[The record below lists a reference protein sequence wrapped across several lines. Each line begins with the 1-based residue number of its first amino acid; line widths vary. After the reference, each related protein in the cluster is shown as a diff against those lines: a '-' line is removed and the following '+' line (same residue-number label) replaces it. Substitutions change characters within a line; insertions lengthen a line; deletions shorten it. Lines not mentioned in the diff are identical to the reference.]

1 MELQPQRA
9 QLVDTI
15 QAGEDDAASHRPES
29 VTPTTPRG
37 QAVDV
42 PSATR
47 RPDATIRPL
56 PGPPKAASMDAMTAI
71 DALATDE
78 LQELAHR
85 HLLMHFARNGAFGP
99 GGNRLLVLERG
110 EGSYVFDTDGKRYL
124 DGLSS
129 LFCCQIGYS
138 FGEEMAAVAG
148 EQLSTLAFN
157 TNWGTAHP
165 PAIRLAAALAQRAP
179 GDRRPPP
186 PSNPTGPP
194 PPPPAIRLAAALAER
209 APGDINRV
217 FFTSG
222 GSESVETAWKIVRQH
237 YLAKG
242 EPQRTK
248 AIAREIAYHGVTL
261 GALSF
266 TGVAAYKEPFG
277 AAPIPVVRISN
288 TNTFRDPDAGDEAAF
303 TARLLDETD
312 RTIQAAGP
320 ETVAM
325 LIAEPVQNAGGCL
338 VPPEGYWPGL
348 RALCDKYGIAL
359 VADEVITGFGRIGE
373 FFASARF
380 GGSPDLITCAKGITS
395 AYAPMGAV
403 MVSDKIAEPL
413 YEDGRMLMHGIT
425 FAGHPVAAAIAL
437 RNVEIFEREG
447 VLENVRALE
456 PAIGELLEG
465 IKSRVPI
472 VGDVRGAGF
481 FWALEL
487 VRDAGGT
494 RFSAEEREKLLR
506 GFIAGRLL
514 EEGLIARPD
523 DRGDAVLHLAP
534 PLIST
539 RAELEEMAAKTEAVL
554 ADASERFFVG

>member
-1 MELQPQRA
+1 MAGMTVPDAVGFDSLQE
-9 QLVDTI
+9 
-15 QAGEDDAASHRPES
+15 QAHRP
-29 VTPTTPRG
+29 
-37 QAVDV
+37 
-42 PSATR
+42 
-47 RPDATIRPL
+47 
-56 PGPPKAASMDAMTAI
+56 
-71 DALATDE
+71 
-78 LQELAHR
+78 
-85 HLLMHFARNGAFGP
+85 LLMHFTRNGAFGP
-99 GGNRLLVLERG
+99 GGKPLLVLTRG
-110 EGSYVFDTDGKRYL
+110 EGSYVFDTDGKRYF

-138 FGEEMAAVAG
+138 YGEEMAAVAS
-148 EQLSTLAFN
+148 EQMSRLAFN
-157 TNWGTAHP
+157 TNWATAHP
-165 PAIRLAAALAQRAP
+165 PAIK
-179 GDRRPPP
+179 
-186 PSNPTGPP
+186 
-194 PPPPAIRLAAALAER
+194 LAAALAEGGPRHPARAER
-209 APGDINRV
+209 APGGLNRV
-217 FFTSG
+217 FFTNG
-222 GSESVETAWKIVRQH
+222 GSESVEAAWKIVRQH

-266 TGVAAYKEPFG
+266 TGVRPMKEPFG

-288 TNTFRDPDAGDEAAF
+288 TNRYRDPDGSDDAALC
-303 TARLLDETD
+303 ARLLDEVE
-312 RTIQAAGP
+312 RTIVETGP

-338 VPPEGYWPGL
+338 TPPDGYWPGL

-373 FFASARF
+373 WFASARY
-380 GGSPDLITCAKGITS
+380 GVAPDLITCAKGITS

-403 MVSDKIAEPL
+403 LVSDKIAEPL

-437 RNVEIFEREG
+437 RNIEIFEREG
-447 VLENVRALE
+447 VLENVGELE
-456 PAIGELLEG
+456 PYMGELLEG

-487 VRDAGGT
+487 VRDAEQS

-506 GFIAGRLL
+506 GFLAGRLL
-514 EEGLIARPD
+514 EEGLTARPD

-534 PLIST
+534 PLVST
-539 RAELEEMAAKTEAVL
+539 REELEEMAAKTEAVL
-554 ADASERFFVG
+554 ADASERFYEG